1 MHIKPVGVRQ
11 MDYGA
16 QCVAALVLIVEPAL
30 VAATLG
36 LTPTESE
43 ITVRLAEGPTVRKIA
58 AATGRQASSIWWYLK
73 QIYHKQQLSGQADV
87 VRLVL
92 SVAEFV

>member
-1 MHIKPVGVRQ
+1 M
-11 MDYGA
+11 
-16 QCVAALVLIVEPAL
+16 
-30 VAATLG
+30 
-36 LTPTESE
+36 
-43 ITVRLAEGPTVRKIA
+43 RKIA

-92 SVAEFV
+92 SAAEFV